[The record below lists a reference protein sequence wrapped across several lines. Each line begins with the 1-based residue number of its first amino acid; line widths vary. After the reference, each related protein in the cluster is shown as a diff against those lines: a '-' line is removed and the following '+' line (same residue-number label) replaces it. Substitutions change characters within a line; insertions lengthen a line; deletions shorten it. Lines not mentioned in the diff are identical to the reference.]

1 MKINYKLVQR
11 LTQRIKMRH
20 HQLSSLST
28 KKKRQ
33 PCPQINFKGR
43 QLLQLKGRQL
53 PQLKGRLPNIKTSR
67 LMARSM
73 DSTQLRMLYKSAG
86 LQGYGYVRDI
96 KQMYW
101 QLRMKIPVRQQKSM
115 ANKISPINKPSH
127 RQTHICG
134 KQLLRKNTHP

>member
-20 HQLSSLST
+20 HQLSSLPT

-43 QLLQLKGRQL
+43 QLLQLKGR
-53 PQLKGRLPNIKTSR
+53 LPNIKTSR

-73 DSTQLRMLYKSAG
+73 D
-86 LQGYGYVRDI
+86 
-96 KQMYW
+96 
-101 QLRMKIPVRQQKSM
+101 
-115 ANKISPINKPSH
+115 
-127 RQTHICG
+127 
-134 KQLLRKNTHP
+134 